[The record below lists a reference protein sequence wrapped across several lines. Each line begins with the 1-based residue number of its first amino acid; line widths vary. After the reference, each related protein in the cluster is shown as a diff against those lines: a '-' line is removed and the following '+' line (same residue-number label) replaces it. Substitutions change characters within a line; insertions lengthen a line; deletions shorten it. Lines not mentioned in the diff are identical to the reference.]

1 MGDKVKANVQWC
13 LQFIPPQRAVNYAEQ
28 ARRHRQAGVN
38 GERKLSV
45 SPGSFPFSAQL
56 TSSMSHRIS
65 GGACRGDSFPQHAQ
79 LLVPS
84 SDSGSK
90 VCHRE
95 QPTRAPP
102 SPCQTAASSWDAG
115 CRGAVELH
123 SGAPRTCKLPMMF
136 ILQATKHFVAGSFI
150 PAG

>member
-1 MGDKVKANVQWC
+1 MSSGAYSLFHPKGLLIMQNRHGGTDRLELMERGNYLYPRDPFPSLPSSPAACPTGYLGVPAEETA
-13 LQFIPPQRAVNYAEQ
+13 LPQY
-28 ARRHRQAGVN
+28 
-38 GERKLSV
+38 
-45 SPGSFPFSAQL
+45 
-56 TSSMSHRIS
+56 
-65 GGACRGDSFPQHAQ
+65 AQ

-84 SDSGSK
+84 PDSGSK